1 MEVSEPV
8 PCLDEVSWA
17 KRPGTALETRVSS
30 NLLELLLE
38 KKRRIDMH
46 LAINLLNKEGRNRD
60 ERKMPL
66 YDMICRGRRVGVLSC
81 IYLVFDVT
89 TQEIV

>member
-1 MEVSEPV
+1 
-8 PCLDEVSWA
+8 
-17 KRPGTALETRVSS
+17 
-30 NLLELLLE
+30 
-38 KKRRIDMH
+38 MH

>member
-1 MEVSEPV
+1 
-8 PCLDEVSWA
+8 
-17 KRPGTALETRVSS
+17 
-30 NLLELLLE
+30 
-38 KKRRIDMH
+38 MH

-89 TQEIV
+89 TQIV